1 MPTSTSNTDSQV
13 SLKVGHP
20 IVTRC
25 GNKISVDQPHRVLQP
40 HETCTVEVTVD
51 CITEETMH
59 EEIEVL
65 VQDSQSLFVQ
75 VHGEIQKP
83 KVYVSR
89 NCVELGKIYAG
100 VKETVEYDSGKNKS
114 QAIELVNYGNLPVKF
129 KWEEKNEQGKIVAA
143 FEPSEGIIPPKS
155 KARITFEMTVYYGG
169 SIDELFLCD
178 VEDLELPLGF
188 EVKADAFGLNVV
200 YLTSEEQAGLASTQ
214 SSIVRPEFDGLNEL
228 KVVNFTQCRINKPIS
243 QKFILKNLSGIAS
256 SFNFASDIYE
266 PLSHKAPQNKSEV
279 ALALEAEAKRKRE
292 QQAEESQSLGRK
304 KTIRFAPGMSQT
316 GQDDQK
322 RTRPILSDE
331 HEQTQKFQS
340 ASGATHSMTKV
351 FEKEQNYFL
360 QNNKGIAIVFTPN
373 EGELPPNSDVP
384 ITVTIFNNVCGKFDD
399 VITAEIKGL
408 PAVEFPC
415 RISISGSP
423 VVIPPNQVGLNYNTM
438 NPTMQMPTTVVN
450 TSAFSK
456 VFKIKN
462 TGIRSLEVDW
472 RIFD

>member
-1 MPTSTSNTDSQV
+1 
-13 SLKVGHP
+13 
-20 IVTRC
+20 
-25 GNKISVDQPHRVLQP
+25 
-40 HETCTVEVTVD
+40 
-51 CITEETMH
+51 
-59 EEIEVL
+59 
-65 VQDSQSLFVQ
+65 
-75 VHGEIQKP
+75 
-83 KVYVSR
+83 VYVSR
-89 NCVELGKIYAG
+89 NQVELGKIYAG
-100 VKETVEYDSGKNKS
+100 VKEIVEYDVGKNKT
-114 QAIELVNYGNLPVKF
+114 QALELVNYGNLPVKF
-129 KWEEKNEQGKIVAA
+129 KWEEKNEKGRIVAA

-169 SIDELFLCD
+169 AIDELFMCD

-200 YLTSEEQAGLASTQ
+200 YLTAEEQAGMMSTQ
-214 SSIVRPEFDGLNEL
+214 SSILKPEFDGLNEL

-256 SFNFASDIYE
+256 SFNFMSDVYE
-266 PLSHKAPQNKSEV
+266 PLSHKAPSNKSEV

-292 QQAEESQSLGRK
+292 AQSLESSQTMGGKK
-304 KTIRFAPGMSQT
+304 KTIRFAPGMSMT
-316 GQDDQK
+316 GQDEQK

-351 FEKEQNYFL
+351 FEKEQNFFL

-373 EGELPPNSDVP
+373 EGELPANSDVP

-399 VITAEIKGL
+399 LITAEIKGL
-408 PAVEFPC
+408 PAIEFPC

-423 VVIPPNQVGLNYNTM
+423 VVVPPNQVGLNYNTM
-438 NPTMQMPTTVVN
+438 NPTMQMPTTVAN

-462 TGIRSLEVDW
+462 TGIRALDVDW
-472 RIFD
+472 RIFDQKDLSASQDDPFKVNIEKN